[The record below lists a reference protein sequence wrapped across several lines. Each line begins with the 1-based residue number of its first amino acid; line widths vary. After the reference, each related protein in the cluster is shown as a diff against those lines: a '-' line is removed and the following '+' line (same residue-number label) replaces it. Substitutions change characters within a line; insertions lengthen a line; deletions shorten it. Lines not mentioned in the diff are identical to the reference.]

1 MRSVFWLITSFL
13 LFTVADMHGQDITY
27 RTIMSGKD
35 DTAKVVW
42 LAGYAHKF
50 KDTDK
55 PKALQLYN
63 QLLKLSEKLNYPYWI
78 GMSWFNFGYIHARE
92 AKDSLAIE
100 DYRRALVYLNKTD
113 RKDKIASCY
122 INIGAISGR
131 MGKIN
136 DQLNAC
142 HTASRILEPTKYE
155 TLLMY
160 VYNSLGATFYNLEEY
175 DKGLGYF
182 RKAIGLG
189 KKTHNKSEIVNSYL
203 GVTNCLSSQKHFEE
217 ALKSA
222 NEALRIASTTNDD
235 FDLCVAHTAFTQL
248 YLQWKKSEPLI
259 KHAQAIM
266 KHATAFDDMQY
277 QLVGLMALADG
288 YGLANEHQKRIQ
300 YLEKALAI
308 GEKSKTVVQLDDIY
322 KGFSDSYNGLK
333 NHQKA
338 LHYYKL
344 FVAYRDSVNNIK
356 TKKNATELDLKYHS
370 AQREKQ
376 LSDQRLLIARN
387 EVSIQKNKQYAFYG
401 IASAIILLLLFV
413 LAYFYYRNKNR
424 EYIRRTEALKKNKEI
439 QLLQAVMQGEEQ
451 ERSRVAKDLHDGVA
465 GMLAASK
472 MHFNSLGY
480 QHNTITIDP
489 AFRQGVQLLDDA
501 AAEVRK
507 TSHKLMSEILQQHGL
522 DYAIGKYC
530 NSINNSNVIKFEYD
544 SWGDIGRFH
553 DSFEL
558 SVYRIV
564 QELLNN
570 VLKHSKASLA
580 LVQTNMRDS
589 TLFITIEDNGVG
601 IQEGK
606 QAKDGTGLQ
615 SLSTR
620 VKAMNGKLEIE
631 NRPGSGVTAYLEF
644 DVSILHKSN
653 YVNN

>member
-1 MRSVFWLITSFL
+1 MRFVFWLIISFTFL
-13 LFTVADMHGQDITY
+13 VIADLHGQDITY

-42 LAGYAHKF
+42 LAEYAHKF
-50 KDTDK
+50 KDTDR
-55 PKALQLYN
+55 PKSLQLYS

-92 AKDSLAIE
+92 AKDSLALE
-100 DYRRALVYLNKTD
+100 DFRKALSHLKKTD
-113 RKDKIASCY
+113 RQDKIASCY
-122 INIGAISGR
+122 INMGAISGR

-136 DQLNAC
+136 EQLIASQ
-142 HTASRILEPTKYE
+142 TAARILEPTKYE

-175 DKGLGYF
+175 EKGLEYF
-182 RKAIGLG
+182 RKAIVLG
-189 KKTHNKSEIVNSYL
+189 KKINNKSEIVNSYL
-203 GVTNCLSSQKHFEE
+203 GVTNCLSSQKHFDE
-217 ALKSA
+217 ALKNA
-222 NEALRIASTTNDD
+222 NEALRIASATNND

-248 YLQWKKSEPLI
+248 YLQWKKPEPLI

-266 KHATAFDDMQY
+266 KFATAFDDIQY

-288 YGLANEHQKRIQ
+288 YGLANEHQKRIH
-300 YLEKALAI
+300 YLEKALII
-308 GEKSKTVVQLDDIY
+308 GEKSKTVLQLDDIY

-344 FVAYRDSVNNIK
+344 FIAYRDSVNNIK
-356 TKKNATELDLKYHS
+356 TKKDAAELDLKYHS
-370 AQREKQ
+370 AQKEKQ
-376 LSDQRLLIARN
+376 LSDQRLLIAQN
-387 EVSIQKNKQYAFYG
+387 EVSIQKNRQYAFYG

-413 LAYFYYRNKNR
+413 LGYFYYLNKNK
-424 EYIRRTEALKKNKEI
+424 EYVRRTEALKRNKEI

-480 QHNTITIDP
+480 QHNMITTEP
-489 AFRQGVQLLDDA
+489 AFRQGVQLLDEA
-501 AAEVRK
+501 VTEVRK
-507 TSHKLMSEILQQHGL
+507 TSHKLMSEILMQYGL

-530 NSINNSNVIKFEYD
+530 NSINNNNAIRFVYD

-580 LVQTNMRDS
+580 LVQVNKQDNI
-589 TLFITIEDNGVG
+589 LFITIEDNGVG
-601 IQEGK
+601 IQKEK

-615 SLSTR
+615 SLSSR

-631 NRPGSGVTAYLEF
+631 SRPDNGVTAYLEF
-644 DVSILHKSN
+644 DVSTLQKCN